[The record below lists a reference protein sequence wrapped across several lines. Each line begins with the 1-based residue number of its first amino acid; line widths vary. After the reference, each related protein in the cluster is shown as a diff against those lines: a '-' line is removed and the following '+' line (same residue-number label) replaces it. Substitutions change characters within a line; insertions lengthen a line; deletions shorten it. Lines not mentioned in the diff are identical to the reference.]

1 MTPWE
6 QNWQKLFKPLYVGAP
21 LTVSLRR
28 HPHPL
33 QHPSSYI
40 SPGTLTLT
48 KADGAILDPDLH
60 CAK

>member
-40 SPGTLTLT
+40 RSEERRVGKECRSRWSPY
-48 KADGAILDPDLH
+48 H
-60 CAK
+60 